1 MWVPYLRYLGRV
13 LGKEGLGQGGP
24 SWLPEALLQ
33 LPALDTGL
41 VLPLVHGKAQQ

>member
-1 MWVPYLRYLGRV
+1 MGALLTVLRKGVGER
-13 LGKEGLGQGGP
+13 GAGAGGP